1 MRWITIILLLVTL
14 LALESSS
21 LAMSSTQY
29 ALDWFVPLTSGDG
42 GMSKSTNFAVD
53 FIVGQTVI
61 GDTVSDDKF
70 GRLGYWQ

>member
-21 LAMSSTQY
+21 LVMSSTQY
-29 ALDWFVPLTSGDG
+29 ALDWFVPITSGDG

-53 FIVGQTVI
+53 FTVGQTVI
-61 GDTVSDDKF
+61 DDTDSDDMI
-70 GRLGYWQ
+70 GNLGYWQ